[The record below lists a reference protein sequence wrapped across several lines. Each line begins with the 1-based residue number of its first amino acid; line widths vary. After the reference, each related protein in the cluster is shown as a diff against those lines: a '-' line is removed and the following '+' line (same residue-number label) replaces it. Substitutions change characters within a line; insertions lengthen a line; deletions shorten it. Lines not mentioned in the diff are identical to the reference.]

1 MCIRDRGKKQNGL
14 SWTADSKFTEL
25 YINGAYIGSYQL
37 TQSIKIDAKRM
48 SLNKAFGQIVENDPH
63 YASDGV
69 PGFKGLSGMP
79 FSFKDP
85 DEWKTKT
92 DGSVDPEGLTTEKV
106 TAEMCIR
113 DSSTRVRRRRPT

>member
-1 MCIRDRGKKQNGL
+1 MCIRDR

-79 FSFKDP
+79 FSFKEDVYKREP
-85 DEWKTKT
+85 
-92 DGSVDPEGLTTEKV
+92 
-106 TAEMCIR
+106 
-113 DSSTRVRRRRPT
+113 TRWRWWSATVRLCGCGPVSYTHLDVYKRQMSC